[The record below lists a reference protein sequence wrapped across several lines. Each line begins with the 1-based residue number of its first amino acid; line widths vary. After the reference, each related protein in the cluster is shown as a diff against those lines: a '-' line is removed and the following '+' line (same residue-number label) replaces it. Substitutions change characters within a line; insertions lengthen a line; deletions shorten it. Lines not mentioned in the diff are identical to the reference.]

1 MLNTVTASFAAQHRV
16 DAGSASEHLGKIH
29 AHGLRASLLGG
40 TSFDPSFRPISG
52 GFRGREGYTN
62 VTPKKK
68 THMMYMPNTLWTWS
82 FAIVTLVQTVVTLGL
97 EWCVPAGKSLAAEI
111 KSPC

>member
-1 MLNTVTASFAAQHRV
+1 MLNTVTASLAAQHRV
-16 DAGSASEHLGKIH
+16 DAGSASEHLVKIH

-68 THMMYMPNTLWTWS
+68 THMMYMPNTQWTWS
-82 FAIVTLVQTVVTLGL
+82 FAIITLVQTVVTLGL
-97 EWCVPAGKSLAAEI
+97 EW
-111 KSPC
+111 